1 MIIASKHLP
10 LILAFALSDAAVA
23 KDSEPLSLRGQ
34 NLNRPGNGNG
44 NGNGN
49 GWGKLRKLDA
59 EGCTVL
65 EKANLC
71 FPLDG
76 KSLPCEEETVSSS
89 LYLSIIACK
98 TLTMN
103 TARSNHI
110 TFRPLAK

>member
-1 MIIASKHLP
+1 MIIASKYLP
-10 LILAFALSDAAVA
+10 LILAFALSDAAVSQ
-23 KDSEPLSLRGQ
+23 DLTSGSLRGQ
-34 NLNRPGNGNG
+34 KNPNRPGNS
-44 NGNGN
+44 NGN

-65 EKANLC
+65 EKADLC

-98 TLTMN
+98 KLT
-103 TARSNHI
+103 
-110 TFRPLAK
+110 KV